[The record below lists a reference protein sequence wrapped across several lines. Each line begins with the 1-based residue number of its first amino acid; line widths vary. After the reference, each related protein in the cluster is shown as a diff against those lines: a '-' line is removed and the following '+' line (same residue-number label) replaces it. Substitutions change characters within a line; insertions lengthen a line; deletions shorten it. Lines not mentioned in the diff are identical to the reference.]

1 MTFTSFI
8 PQVNINSNNG
18 FFNTM
23 TPLMNMWNSLSLFNF
38 NNSFNFTGFNF
49 SNLNIFDN
57 NNLSWNSNMTIGD
70 SFTRTTKNTISDKL
84 KPNTSGLKL
93 EGYNAET
100 GQKLA
105 KIAMDRRQADRWSSI
120 KGTGK
125 CATYTKKAIEAAGMG
140 SYVMGDGYQMTSILS
155 KNKNF
160 KQISPNGIDVK
171 DLPAG
176 CVLVYGKGVSG
187 YHKQYGHTEITTG
200 DGRGVSQAITYNV
213 RKPSAIFIPV

>member
-8 PQVNINSNNG
+8 PQFNINSDNG

-23 TPLMNMWNSLSLFNF
+23 TPLMNMWNNVPLFNF
-38 NNSFNFTGFNF
+38 DNCIKFPSFDF

-57 NNLSWNSNMTIGD
+57 SNFSWNNNLSIGD
-70 SFTRTTKNTISDKL
+70 SFTRTTNKL

-93 EGYNAET
+93 EGYNATT

-140 SYVMGDGYQMTSILS
+140 SYVMGDGYQMTGILS

-176 CVLVYGKGVSG
+176 CVLVYDKGVSG
-187 YHKQYGHTEITTG
+187 YNKQYGHTEITTG

>member
-1 MTFTSFI
+1 MTFTNFI
-8 PQVNINSNNG
+8 PQFNINSDNG

-23 TPLMNMWNSLSLFNF
+23 TPSINMWNNVPLFNF
-38 NNSFNFTGFNF
+38 DNCIKFPSFDF

-57 NNLSWNSNMTIGD
+57 SNFSWNNNLSIGD
-70 SFTRTTKNTISDKL
+70 SFTRTTNKL

-93 EGYNAET
+93 EGYNATAGE
-100 GQKLA
+100 KLA
-105 KIAMDRRQADRWSSI
+105 KIAMDRRQTDRWSNI

-125 CATYTKKAIEAAGMG
+125 CATYTKEAIEAAGMG

>member
-8 PQVNINSNNG
+8 PQFNINSDNG

-23 TPLMNMWNSLSLFNF
+23 TPLMNMWNNVPLFNF
-38 NNSFNFTGFNF
+38 DNCIKFPSFDF

-57 NNLSWNSNMTIGD
+57 SNFSWNNNLSIGD
-70 SFTRTTKNTISDKL
+70 SFTRTTNKL

-93 EGYNAET
+93 EGYNATT